1 MAGTEQ
7 LEKSLVV
14 LAKVVRAVD
23 GALEDGKITTA
34 EWIGVAFKSV
44 DLIGV
49 IKNLKEAQEELF
61 DLAEGEI
68 ERLIEV
74 FKKEFDL
81 NDDKAEEIVET
92 IVELALTIAVSTG
105 VFTKKE

>member
-14 LAKVVRAVD
+14 LAKVVKAVD

-34 EWIGVAFKSV
+34 EWIGVAFKAV

-68 ERLIEV
+68 EHLIEV

-81 NDDKAEEIVET
+81 NDDKAEEIVES
-92 IVELALTIAVSTG
+92 IVELSLTIAG
-105 VFTKKE
+105 